1 MTKLVNRTTPA
12 DLAARCHEIQVGL
25 GTTEVPEFDQLA
37 LIGMAVRLALHIRGL
52 SPIPY
57 EVVKLVGYHYLDIS
71 LHAARRVVE
80 LLAEIEFVKLGT
92 EGKTIKTV
100 LPNVPYY
107 EELYEQLGGYAV
119 GVGLNEAEQL
129 SVELLQRLSLSPQ
142 KLDSLRSKIGVD
154 KRLFDRSISV
164 GQEGAYL
171 RLVRARGRD
180 VLLTPT
186 YFSQNP
192 DLFADAVAGGGADQI
207 QKVLTAIRSA
217 QDSLSRWLKRQRE
230 LAQQSFPK
238 KRFGL
243 RFALLKMGL

>member
-119 GVGLNEAEQL
+119 GRRLGVRYVLEG
-129 SVELLQRLSLSPQ
+129 SVRKASD
-142 KLDSLRSKIGVD
+142 KVRIGVQ
-154 KRLFDRSISV
+154 LN
-164 GQEGAYL
+164 L
-171 RLVRARGRD
+171 W
-180 VLLTPT
+180 P
-186 YFSQNP
+186 
-192 DLFADAVAGGGADQI
+192 
-207 QKVLTAIRSA
+207 
-217 QDSLSRWLKRQRE
+217 
-230 LAQQSFPK
+230 
-238 KRFGL
+238 
-243 RFALLKMGL
+243 